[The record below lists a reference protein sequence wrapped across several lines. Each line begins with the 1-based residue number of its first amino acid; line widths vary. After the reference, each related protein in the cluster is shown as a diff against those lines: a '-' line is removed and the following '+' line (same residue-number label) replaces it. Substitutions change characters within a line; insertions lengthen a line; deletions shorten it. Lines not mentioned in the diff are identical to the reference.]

1 MMHVPPTSTSP
12 HEAVEAPARGH
23 SLHVLVVVGDPG
35 AALPSELTPFVI
47 GMLDRGN
54 GGQVAL
60 VGIET
65 PFDQQ
70 ALEGVENGSLDFAP
84 WEVPGL
90 RAEPE
95 PFGWIVDVGNDGT
108 RRSTE
113 FSASRRKN
121 RRAEEFSMPDFP
133 GRLRP
138 WAEKPTEVDDRGLT
152 CAVLIVPDLG
162 EAELFVDFRARC
174 DHLHLAHDARKLV
187 EAARRGEVDH
197 GWHQLENGDWV
208 TGIGVLRVMAEL
220 GGLTDGDWAAGPKED
235 DDPGA

>member
-1 MMHVPPTSTSP
+1 M
-12 HEAVEAPARGH
+12 GH

-35 AALPSELTPFVI
+35 AVLPSELTPFVI

-65 PFDQQ
+65 LFDQEV
-70 ALEGVENGSLDFAP
+70 LEGVENGSVDFAP

-113 FSASRRKN
+113 FNASRRKN
-121 RRAEEFSMPDFP
+121 MRAEKFSMPDFP

-152 CAVLIVPDLG
+152 CAVLIVPGLG
-162 EAELFVDFRARC
+162 EAELFIDFRARC

-187 EAARRGEVDH
+187 EAARRGDVDH

-220 GGLTDGDWAAGPKED
+220 GGLSDGDWAAGPKDD